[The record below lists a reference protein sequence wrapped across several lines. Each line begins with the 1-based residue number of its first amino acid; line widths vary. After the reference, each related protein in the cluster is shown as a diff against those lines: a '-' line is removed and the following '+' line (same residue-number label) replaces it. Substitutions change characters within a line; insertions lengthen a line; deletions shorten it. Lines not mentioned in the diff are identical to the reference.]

1 MASLLSEPAKR
12 WLYYD
17 FALSFVKVAIFKLYV
32 RRLLQDLCCSCFG
45 MWVVA
50 VTTVFI
56 VFTAS
61 CGHIFG
67 TIIIS

>member
-45 MWVVA
+45 M
-50 VTTVFI
+50 
-56 VFTAS
+56 
-61 CGHIFG
+61 
-67 TIIIS
+67 